1 MALSKFNISEVK
13 KRLEL
18 TKRVVPIKLA
28 KMTEKHFIGH
38 FTDESFE
45 GVKWQTPKRKIEG
58 TNEYKYPKTK
68 GLGRRTSST
77 LVRSG
82 VLRRDVANSIKIETW
97 NLIKLATSQL
107 TEKYAKANNEGT
119 NNIPARPF
127 MKDSPQLRKKQ
138 LDLLNKEIDNIWK

>member
-18 TKRVVPIKLA
+18 TKRVIPVKLA
-28 KMTEKHFIGH
+28 KMTENHFVGH

-45 GVKWQTPKRKIEG
+45 GVKWETPKRKIAG
-58 TNEYKYPKTK
+58 TNEYKYPKIK
-68 GLGRRTSST
+68 GLGRRTSNI

-82 VLRRDVANSIKIETW
+82 ALRRDVANSIKVETW
-97 NLIKLATSQL
+97 NLIKLGTSQL

-119 NNIPARPF
+119 KNIPARPF

-138 LDLLNKEIDNIWK
+138 LSLYKTEIDKIWR